1 MTTLPRR
8 AALAGLLALVCA
20 APDAIAGPGEQRI
33 LVFGDSQAQGLA
45 AGLIRA
51 FRSDR
56 EVRVLDRSKIGTGL
70 ARPVFDWPAQAQTL
84 ATTERARVA
93 IAMFGANDRP
103 PRSTPEAREDVLHR
117 FTEGYAPR
125 VAAVA
130 RPFREAGIP
139 LIWVGHPTIRD
150 PAYSDD
156 ITVINEVFADSAVAE
171 GAIFIPSW
179 DSFTGPDGLYTAY
192 GPGTDGQTTRL
203 RADDGVHLTPAGYDV
218 LTALLL
224 PEVDRVLQNRG

>member
-1 MTTLPRR
+1 MTSLPRR
-8 AALAGLLALVCA
+8 AALAGLLACA
-20 APDAIAGPGEQRI
+20 APALAVAAEQRI

-51 FRSDR
+51 FRGDR

-70 ARPVFDWPAQAQTL
+70 ARPAFDWPAQAQTL

-93 IAMFGANDRP
+93 VAMFGANDRP
-103 PRSTPEAREDVLHR
+103 PRSAPDAREDVLHR

-130 RPFREAGIP
+130 RPFREAGVP
-139 LIWVGHPTIRD
+139 LIWIGHPTIRD
-150 PAYSDD
+150 PAFSDD
-156 ITVINEVFADSAVAE
+156 ISVINEVFADSAVAE
-171 GAIFIPSW
+171 GAIFLPSW
-179 DSFTGPDGLYTAY
+179 DSFNGPDGLYTAY

-203 RADDGVHLTPAGYDV
+203 RADDGVHLTAAGYDV
-218 LTALLL
+218 LAALLL
-224 PEVDRVLQNRG
+224 PEVDRLLQPRG